1 MDPRFRGDD
10 GPRPWIPAFA
20 GMTQSPMDP
29 GLRRYDAIA
38 HGSPLSPGMTV
49 VAPEQAGAQMTRT
62 LLRSMLCNNTRYT
75 AYLYIATCNPM
86 YDNMLLR

>member
-1 MDPRFRGDD
+1 MTL
-10 GPRPWIPAFA
+10 WIPAFA

-29 GLRRYDAIA
+29 RPRGDDGY
-38 HGSPLSPGMTV
+38 
-49 VAPEQAGAQMTRT
+49 APEQGVARMTRT
-62 LLRSMLCNNTRYT
+62 LLRSMLCNNARYT